1 MMILTI
7 GGNKEGLECFSKMS
21 PIVPCSWVDLEFGGH
36 KDFYLQIL
44 FHFYLIMVRF
54 QFKVMLLLESNNQY
68 YFNGLMS
75 KGITCHLPEK
85 EILTDQGSGEGKIKL
100 FLLLFVCVL
109 FTQLCPQAVCIV
121 SNDPFSKSDQR
132 KQQMTKWL

>member
-1 MMILTI
+1 
-7 GGNKEGLECFSKMS
+7 
-21 PIVPCSWVDLEFGGH
+21 
-36 KDFYLQIL
+36 
-44 FHFYLIMVRF
+44 
-54 QFKVMLLLESNNQY
+54 MLLLESNNQY

-109 FTQLCPQAVCIV
+109 FTQLCP
-121 SNDPFSKSDQR
+121 
-132 KQQMTKWL
+132 